1 MGASGWCW
9 DGSGGGLGHDSM
21 SVRDVWVY
29 EVHGGTRGGVWEVQ
43 KVESDGQSAQHKVD
57 TEEAREQAKGAR
69 RGPSNASMQHFH
81 EPVAVMDKKKGAR
94 WEFKCRYCECVERT
108 VKGPKVSFDD
118 EGKLPKLNNL
128 ATHSNECRGKSKPQE
143 RSDEGNR
150 MEQSTAEGLNLK
162 RSADLMRNYLKDGEL
177 NPEALT
183 TERGFL
189 RLFAAWILDEYL
201 PWTTG
206 EAPSLRLLFKYLKVH
221 YMLPSDTTV
230 RNQLTKIFAELN
242 AKVVKSF
249 TVLTTDN
256 ASVNNVLVATVA
268 RCVLACYGVEWNPDG
283 HIRCIAHVINLTVQD
298 LLASMDEAEWSSN
311 VNYYELNKDAPFH
324 YSVDEDVKQIAL
336 EAEGDSEQVDGEEDV
351 EIGTAIQKEEVK
363 KKKTDVMPWLQPDQ
377 SQYPSHVVIHP
388 IHLLFPLYTSPS
400 TTMHLPKYC

>member
-1 MGASGWCW
+1 SG
-9 DGSGGGLGHDSM
+9 S
-21 SVRDVWVY
+21 
-29 EVHGGTRGGVWEVQ
+29 
-43 KVESDGQSAQHKVD
+43 ESDGQSAQHKVD

-94 WEFKCRYCECVERT
+94 WEFKCRYCECVRSVERT

-143 RSDEGNR
+143 RSDEGNGT
-150 MEQSTAEGLNLK
+150 EQSTAEGLNLK

-189 RLFAAWILDEYL
+189 RLFAAWILDEDL

-206 EAPSLRLLFKYLKVH
+206 EAPSLRLLFKYLKVR

-230 RNQLTKIFAELN
+230 RNQLAKIFAELN

-249 TVLTTDN
+249 TAIDTWTFETEEMRPLLIDKKEWKLLEDLADILEPFTHVTLIMSRTSQPTIPFVLPAYHQLDTHLEAKSTETSLPKILTN
-256 ASVNNVLVATVA
+256 AASVGLEKLRKYKRLADGNRFYVLGTGAF
-268 RCVLACYGVEWNPDG
+268 P
-283 HIRCIAHVINLTVQD
+283 I
-298 LLASMDEAEWSSN
+298 
-311 VNYYELNKDAPFH
+311 PF
-324 YSVDEDVKQIAL
+324 
-336 EAEGDSEQVDGEEDV
+336 
-351 EIGTAIQKEEVK
+351 
-363 KKKTDVMPWLQPDQ
+363 
-377 SQYPSHVVIHP
+377 
-388 IHLLFPLYTSPS
+388 F
-400 TTMHLPKYC
+400 